1 MADYNQP
8 KGPDGEP
15 VPRDMPDQ
23 LAGEGEGE
31 DRWDAAPDTTDES
44 DSAPDPDVPDTDEAG
59 TGREGTPRSANVHS
73 EHPAP
78 DEPTG

>member
-1 MADYNQP
+1 MADHHR

-23 LAGEGEGE
+23 LAGEGE
-31 DRWDAAPDTTDES
+31 DPWDAAPDQTGEDEK
-44 DSAPDPDVPDTDEAG
+44 DAEVPDTDEAG
-59 TGREGTPRSANVHS
+59 TGREGAPHAANAPS
-73 EHPAP
+73 EDPVP